1 MGHAYSI
8 SINSLKLKFPDEI
21 ESCTV
26 EAFIRNKIIYN
37 RNEKGSI
44 LKKNTF
50 KYPEFGY
57 PKIPE
62 VVPYFD
68 TDELKGMSAIA
79 LQRISMFREKVIH
92 SSSVNGKNCVVKMF
106 IKPDNVHRKV
116 KFSHCTLLAQSGVYS
131 VNIYKWT
138 LFQLL

>member
-21 ESCTV
+21 ESCIV

-37 RNEKGSI
+37 RNKKGSI
-44 LKKNTF
+44 LKKNIF
-50 KYPEFGY
+50 KYSEFGY

-79 LQRISMFREKVIH
+79 LKRISMFREKVIH
-92 SSSVNGKNCVVKMF
+92 SSSQIICIGRLNFRTALF
-106 IKPDNVHRKV
+106 IIIK
-116 KFSHCTLLAQSGVYS
+116 
-131 VNIYKWT
+131 
-138 LFQLL
+138 